1 MSKKELSIFWFRRDL
16 RFQDNVGLYHAL
28 NDEYPVLP
36 IFIFDKNIL
45 DELPKN
51 DARVTF
57 IHETAQKLR
66 SQLQEKHDSS
76 LAMFHGTPEEVFD
89 ELCEQYNIKKVFTN
103 RDYESYALK
112 RDAKIKANLAK
123 QGIEFHDFKDQVIFE
138 KDDVVK
144 NDDGMYLVFTPYMKK
159 WKKVFED
166 YSIQDYNSEN
176 YLDNCYKNQR
186 LPNLSLSDINFE
198 KSSIEVKD
206 YQLDQDFI
214 ENYNDTRDLP
224 AIEGTSR
231 LSPHLRFGTVGYRNI
246 IKKALKSSEETFLN
260 ELIWREFYK
269 AILHHFPETETRAFK
284 PKYDGIKWRNNKSE
298 FEKWKKGKTG
308 YPIVDAGMRQ
318 LNETGWMHNRVRM
331 IVGSFLCKH
340 LLIDWRWGEAY
351 FAEKLLDYEMSSN
364 IGGWQ
369 WVAGCG
375 VDAAPYFRIFN
386 PESQTSKFD
395 KEKIYI
401 KKWVPEFDTKKY
413 VDPIVNHKEARE
425 RCLETYKSAVKAS

>member
-45 DELPKN
+45 DELPKD

-76 LAMFHGTPEEVFD
+76 LAMFHGTPEKVFD
-89 ELCEQYNIKKVFTN
+89 ELCGQYNIKKVFTN

-112 RDAKIKANLAK
+112 RDAKIKANLANL
-123 QGIEFHDFKDQVIFE
+123 GIEFHDFKDQVIFE

-144 NDDGMYLVFTPYMKK
+144 NDDSMYLVFTPYMKK

-198 KSSIEVKD
+198 KSTIEVKD

-214 ENYNDTRDLP
+214 KNYNDTRDLP

-246 IKKALKSSEETFLN
+246 IKKALESSEETFLN

-284 PKYDGIKWRNNKSE
+284 PKYDGIKWRNDKSE
-298 FEKWKKGKTG
+298 FEKWKKGETG

-364 IGGWQ
+364 LGGWQ

-395 KEKIYI
+395 KDKKYI
-401 KKWVPEFDTKKY
+401 KKWVLEFDTNKY
-413 VDPIVNHKEARE
+413 VEPIVNHKEARE

>member
-144 NDDGMYLVFTPYMKK
+144 NDDSMYLVFTPYMKK

-214 ENYNDTRDLP
+214 KNYNDTRDLP

-246 IKKALKSSEETFLN
+246 IKKALESSEETFLN

-284 PKYDGIKWRNNKSE
+284 PKYDGIKWRNDKSE
-298 FEKWKKGKTG
+298 FEKWKKGETG

-364 IGGWQ
+364 LGGWQ

-395 KEKIYI
+395 KDKKYI
-401 KKWVPEFDTKKY
+401 KKWVLEFDTNKY
-413 VDPIVNHKEARE
+413 VEPIVNHKEARE

>member
-159 WKKVFED
+159 
-166 YSIQDYNSEN
+166 
-176 YLDNCYKNQR
+176 
-186 LPNLSLSDINFE
+186 
-198 KSSIEVKD
+198 
-206 YQLDQDFI
+206 
-214 ENYNDTRDLP
+214 
-224 AIEGTSR
+224 
-231 LSPHLRFGTVGYRNI
+231 
-246 IKKALKSSEETFLN
+246 
-260 ELIWREFYK
+260 
-269 AILHHFPETETRAFK
+269 
-284 PKYDGIKWRNNKSE
+284 
-298 FEKWKKGKTG
+298 
-308 YPIVDAGMRQ
+308 
-318 LNETGWMHNRVRM
+318 
-331 IVGSFLCKH
+331 
-340 LLIDWRWGEAY
+340 
-351 FAEKLLDYEMSSN
+351 
-364 IGGWQ
+364 
-369 WVAGCG
+369 
-375 VDAAPYFRIFN
+375 
-386 PESQTSKFD
+386 
-395 KEKIYI
+395 
-401 KKWVPEFDTKKY
+401 
-413 VDPIVNHKEARE
+413 
-425 RCLETYKSAVKAS
+425 